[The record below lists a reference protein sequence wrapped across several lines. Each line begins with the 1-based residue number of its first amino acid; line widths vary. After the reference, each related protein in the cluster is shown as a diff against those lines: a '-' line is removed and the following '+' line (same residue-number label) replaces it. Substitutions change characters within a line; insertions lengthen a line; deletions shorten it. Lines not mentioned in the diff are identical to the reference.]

1 MADNAALIAA
11 LQGFTTAVATDAAAR
26 QNQMAQLLQV
36 IGGQQQNQAAMQA
49 IVAAPPNAPVIR
61 PSTVAVNS
69 LPHFSGSA
77 DEDAQGFVDQVNRVA
92 GLEGWTA
99 ENCLLVAVTRLL
111 GTASQWHAQTGQNH
125 GTWPLWS
132 AALVT
137 NFSHTLSF
145 LEWSLMVEA
154 RVQKPGESCLEY
166 VLDKRRLCLRS
177 PVPLPEADIIKALL
191 RGLGNPIYI
200 AALTAQ
206 LPVNFTDF
214 VTRLRDLEQL
224 GLSSVQMGIPAPP
237 VTYTAPF
244 NGTACP
250 APPVVAPP
258 APPAPNFAALFQNLG
273 DRLVNQISASMS
285 RLAVNPIAGGSRA
298 GAPMPQRGPPQ
309 RLCYVC
315 NRNGHIARD
324 CPAKNDASARQR
336 QWRP

>member
-1 MADNAALIAA
+1 MYRTDPDDSIYENQGLYVVPTQTEEAAKPVRPRLVRPVPRYPPNDAAKQRLEFDISPSEASTKTEMADNAALIAA

-26 QNQMAQLLQV
+26 QNQMAQLFQV

-77 DEDAQGFVDQVNRVA
+77 DEDAQGFVDQVRRPNGMR
-92 GLEGWTA
+92 
-99 ENCLLVAVTRLL
+99 
-111 GTASQWHAQTGQNH
+111 
-125 GTWPLWS
+125 
-132 AALVT
+132 
-137 NFSHTLSF
+137 
-145 LEWSLMVEA
+145 
-154 RVQKPGESCLEY
+154 KPG
-166 VLDKRRLCLRS
+166 R
-177 PVPLPEADIIKALL
+177 
-191 RGLGNPIYI
+191 
-200 AALTAQ
+200 TM
-206 LPVNFTDF
+206 
-214 VTRLRDLEQL
+214 L
-224 GLSSVQMGIPAPP
+224 GLSSVHMGIPAPP

-258 APPAPNFAALFQNLG
+258 APNFAAFFQNLG
-273 DRLVNQISASMS
+273 DRLVNQISTSMS

-298 GAPMPQRGPPQ
+298 GGPMPQRGPPQ

-324 CPAKNDASARQR
+324 CPAKNDASTRQR